1 MGTNAELQEG
11 RKKGRKNY
19 QLDFS
24 VASVEIANGDCPEPL
39 DRGLGTL
46 LLSVMCSSRCQ
57 CGFGSDCTQGSVSFQ
72 ISVIPFLNTPFSLK
86 FVVCKFRAGN
96 SFHQTSY
103 PLIIE
108 QNHISL
114 LLETFR
120 SFCCP
125 LFSFAFCRH

>member
-1 MGTNAELQEG
+1 MLSF
-11 RKKGRKNY
+11 RKEGRKNY

-86 FVVCKFRAGN
+86 FVVCKFRQATV
-96 SFHQTSY
+96 STRLHILLSLSKITS
-103 PLIIE
+103 L
-108 QNHISL
+108 S
-114 LLETFR
+114 
-120 SFCCP
+120 S
-125 LFSFAFCRH
+125 